1 MERGTGT
8 GPRLERSFSGVDYF
22 TGRGSKQLRIIRPRG
37 VWGIAGAVV
46 GHTKARCPPFSFFAL
61 GRSFWMRHELAFRF
75 SFFPSDARMRVCVSL
90 VFFWLY
96 LHILY

>member
-1 MERGTGT
+1 MKRGTGP
-8 GPRLERSFSGVDYF
+8 GPRLERSFSGVAYF

-61 GRSFWMRHELAFRF
+61 GRSFWMRHELAFRLF
-75 SFFPSDARMRVCVSL
+75 ILMPDCAFAL
-90 VFFWLY
+90 V
-96 LHILY
+96 